1 MRIHKLIA
9 PSTVNGPGKRA
20 VVWLQG
26 CDLGCAGCWNPKSHS
41 REAGTE
47 MELYQ
52 VTRWINEQVE
62 TEKIT
67 GVTFSGGEPCQQIKE
82 LQHLVV
88 TLRCTLGDQF
98 SLGLF
103 SGYTLREMENG
114 QYVAPGFKPRIAVY
128 ENLANVLAYMW
139 RSTAKYLDWGVFGR
153 YEATQRTHD
162 PLVSSRNQ
170 ELRLF
175 TNLHEQ
181 EDFAP
186 QGMEARIGEEGL
198 LTITGF
204 PDPRFK
210 NELRNLGLEIGIE
223 PTS

>member
-9 PSTVNGPGKRA
+9 SSTVNGPGKRA

-26 CDLGCAGCWNPKSHS
+26 CDLGCLGCWNPKSHS
-41 REAGTE
+41 REAGTA
-47 MELYQ
+47 MELYE

-88 TLRCTLGDQF
+88 TLRCTLGDKF

-103 SGYTLREMENG
+103 SGYTLKELENG

-128 ENLANVLAYMW
+128 DNLANVLAYMW
-139 RSTAKYLDWGVFGR
+139 RSTAAYLDWGVFGR
-153 YEATQRTHD
+153 YEATKRTED
-162 PLVSSRNQ
+162 PLVSSANQ
-170 ELRLF
+170 ELKLF
-175 TNLHEQ
+175 TDLHRP

-186 QGMEARIGEEGL
+186 QGMEARIEEGGR
-198 LTITGF
+198 LTLTGF
-204 PDPRFK
+204 PDPRFR
-210 NELRNLGLEIGIE
+210 NALRDLGLEIGNE
-223 PTS
+223 STS